1 MKNTIKGT
9 NSTLDYAEEWISDM
23 EDKIVKITQLQQ
35 QREKKKMFKN
45 KDSLRGL
52 WNNIKHANIHMG
64 FHGGSGAKNPP
75 ANAGN
80 ACSIPGSGRT
90 PGGGNGNPYTI
101 EHTHTHTHTHTPFT
115 SKGPERNREKR
126 TKNYLKSNG

>member
-52 WNNIKHANIHMG
+52 WNNI
-64 FHGGSGAKNPP
+64 
-75 ANAGN
+75 
-80 ACSIPGSGRT
+80 
-90 PGGGNGNPYTI
+90 
-101 EHTHTHTHTHTPFT
+101 THTKIHIIEV
-115 SKGPERNREKR
+115 PEGKKRERGAGEIITEKLPNLGN
-126 TKNYLKSNG
+126 KIDIHV

>member
-90 PGGGNGNPYTI
+90 PGEGIGCPLQYSGLGNSI
-101 EHTHTHTHTHTPFT
+101 D
-115 SKGPERNREKR
+115 
-126 TKNYLKSNG
+126 